1 MSKPINTILCAVD
14 VTRDEVD
21 RAVLER
27 AAKLA
32 ALEGAQLDVITVM
45 PDFGMPIVAG
55 FFSEDFHDKALAEAR
70 SRLNEFVESVL
81 GPDENSKIRHVVATG
96 SIYEEILKAAT
107 RDEADLVVIG
117 AHRPDIA
124 DFLLGPNAAR
134 VVRHAKCSVYVVR

>member
-55 FFSEDFHDKALAEAR
+55 YFREGFHDKALLEAR

-81 GPDENSKIRHVVATG
+81 GADENSKIRHVVATG

-107 RDEADLVVIG
+107 RDEADLIVIG